1 MTPEL
6 ILVIAAIICV
16 LGVVA
21 AVVIAIKY
29 RDEDWGF
36 IPIMAGFMLACA
48 AGGCISEAVK
58 RSDERERGQLGV
70 PVDARPAK

>member
-6 ILVIAAIICV
+6 ILVVAALICV
-16 LGVVA
+16 VGVVA
-21 AVVIAIKY
+21 AVYIAIKY
-29 RDEDWGF
+29 RDEDWAF
-36 IPIMAGFMLACA
+36 VPIMAAFMLGCA

-58 RSDERERGQLGV
+58 RSDDRERRESGV